1 MQKFPKCGC
10 TGMLN
15 DGAGT
20 LSIRQDGVFLCQQL
34 VDGTLLYTDDKVTS
48 QNFGD
53 TFTAISDEGYPN
65 HFPTKLHFSR

>member
-1 MQKFPKCGC
+1 MMAQERFQSVR
-10 TGMLN
+10 TG
-15 DGAGT
+15 
-20 LSIRQDGVFLCQQL
+20 QQL